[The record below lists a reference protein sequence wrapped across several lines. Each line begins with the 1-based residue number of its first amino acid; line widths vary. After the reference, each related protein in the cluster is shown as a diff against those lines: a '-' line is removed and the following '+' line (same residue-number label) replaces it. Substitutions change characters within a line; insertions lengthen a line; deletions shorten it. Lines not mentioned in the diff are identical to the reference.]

1 MLDVNYGNNI
11 SEETRSRI
19 VRLLEGEGA
28 VLNTGIAEKTIL
40 EMMDRHGEKVLNIA
54 TGKTIDEASRCL
66 PDNQDELISEAA
78 VLIKAN
84 SDYRFLATELANLI
98 RYFDVYPMDPKVTW
112 SYTLDSDQE
121 EPVNIII
128 FKILKKTTED
138 ETN

>member
-128 FKILKKTTED
+128 CIL
-138 ETN
+138 